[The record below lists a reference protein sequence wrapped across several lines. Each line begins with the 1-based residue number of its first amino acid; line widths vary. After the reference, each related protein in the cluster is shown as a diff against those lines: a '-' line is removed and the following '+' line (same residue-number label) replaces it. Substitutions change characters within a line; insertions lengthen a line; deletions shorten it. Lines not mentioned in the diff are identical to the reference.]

1 MNDPI
6 QKNKQYFEK
15 RVSEIVENMT
25 LFHDDLMSKVFTHNI
40 AATELLLR
48 IILER
53 EIKVIEVA
61 GQKELKSPLVTG
73 RMIKLDILA
82 QDSTGRYINVE
93 VQRNNEGSHF
103 RRARFHHSMLDA
115 RMLEKNQ
122 KFKELADAYVI
133 FITEK
138 DVIGQA
144 LPLYHVTRKIEE
156 TGQDFADGSHIIY
169 VNGAYQGD
177 HPIGKLVHDMKCKH
191 ADEMFYKELADG
203 VSHFKEEGGNGK
215 MCREV
220 EEYGNERAEIATSE
234 AELALITNLMHK
246 TNLTVTEAMDML
258 DIPQDHREKLMA
270 HFNASK

>member
-1 MNDPI
+1 
-6 QKNKQYFEK
+6 
-15 RVSEIVENMT
+15 
-25 LFHDDLMSKVFTHNI
+25 MSKVFTHNI

-48 IILER
+48 IILEQ

-93 VQRNNEGSHF
+93 VQRNNEGAHF

-138 DVIGQA
+138 DVIGQG

-220 EEYGNERAEIATSE
+220 EEYGNERAEEAAKEAAAVAAAAAT
-234 AELALITNLMHK
+234 AETENKKDVTHIKTLMEKMH
-246 TNLTVTEAMDML
+246 LSVTEAMDML